1 MPPTAEQIPLLQMPP
16 LEKTLRIRNL
26 RKPFW
31 TENKA
36 KLIERYIY
44 YFEQITR
51 HGTYIDGFAGP
62 QEEKNSDMWSAKLV
76 LELRPRWLRHF
87 YLIDKSPDQV
97 KRLRELLDSQPP
109 RDPKKEPK
117 REVVVK
123 KGDVNIVLPK
133 LLKDRPITEA
143 EATFCLLDQ
152 RTFECHWNT
161 VRNVARYKQSG
172 LKIEIFYFFPIGW
185 LDRALSALR
194 DEQKAKVWWGD
205 EGWQSLRGLG
215 SISRGELVAERFRS
229 ELGYK
234 YVNPFPIFER
244 KGGGRIM
251 YFMIHASDHDEAP
264 KLMWRAYHNAVRPV
278 DLDVQLGFDA
288 ESGFER
294 SQG

>member
-1 MPPTAEQIPLLQMPP
+1 MPSSAEQIPLLHLPP
-16 LEKTLRIRNL
+16 LEKQIRIRNL
-26 RKPFW
+26 KKPFW

-87 YLIDKSPDQV
+87 YLVEKSAQQM
-97 KRLRELLDSQPP
+97 KRLGDLVHRQPP

-117 REVVVK
+117 REIILK
-123 KGDVNIVLPK
+123 RGDVNLVLPK
-133 LLKDRPITEA
+133 LLDQRPITEA

-161 VRNVARYKQSG
+161 VRAVSEYKKSG

-194 DEQKAKVWWGD
+194 DQKKARAWWGD
-205 EGWQSLRGLG
+205 EGWRQLEGLG
-215 SISRGELVAERFRS
+215 SIARGELVAKRFRTD
-229 ELGYK
+229 LGYK
-234 YVNPFPIFER
+234 YANPFPIFER

-251 YFMIHASDHDEAP
+251 YFMVHASDHDEAP

-278 DLDVQLGFDA
+278 DLDVQLGFDGA
-288 ESGFER
+288 
-294 SQG
+294 

>member
-1 MPPTAEQIPLLQMPP
+1 VPSSAEQIQLLDLPP
-16 LEKTLRIRNL
+16 LEKQIRIRNL
-26 RKPFW
+26 KKPFW

-62 QEEKNSDMWSAKLV
+62 QEEKNSEMWSAKLV

-87 YLIDKSPDQV
+87 YLIEKSAAQM
-97 KRLRELLDSQPP
+97 KRLRELVNRQPP

-117 REVVVK
+117 REVILK
-123 KGDVNIVLPK
+123 RGDVNVVLPS
-133 LLKDRPITEA
+133 LLAARPIIEA

-152 RTFECHWNT
+152 RTFECHWST
-161 VRNVARYKQSG
+161 VRAVAEYKHLG

-194 DEQKAKVWWGD
+194 DEKKARAWWGGD
-205 EGWQSLRGLG
+205 EWRRLEGVG
-215 SISRGELVAERFRS
+215 SISRGELIAERFRA

-234 YVNPFPIFER
+234 HATPFPIFER

-264 KLMWRAYHNAVRPV
+264 KLMWRAYHNAVRPI
-278 DLDVQLGFDA
+278 DLDVQLEFGSA
-288 ESGFER
+288 
-294 SQG
+294 

>member
-1 MPPTAEQIPLLQMPP
+1 MPLSDEQIPLLHLPP
-16 LEKTLRIRNL
+16 LEPKIRIRNL

-62 QEEKNSDMWSAKLV
+62 QEEKSSEMWSAKLV

-87 YLIDKSPDQV
+87 YLIEKSASQA
-97 KRLRELLDSQPP
+97 KRLRELVNRQPP
-109 RDPKKEPK
+109 RDPKKEPRREIVLK
-117 REVVVK
+117 R
-123 KGDVNIVLPK
+123 GDVNVVLPK
-133 LLKDRPITEA
+133 LLDQRPIADA

-161 VRNVARYKQSG
+161 VRTVADYKRSG

-194 DEQKAKVWWGD
+194 DEKKAKAWWGND
-205 EGWQSLRGLG
+205 GWHQLDGLG
-215 SISRGELVAERFRS
+215 SIARGELVADRFKA
-229 ELGYK
+229 EFGYK

-264 KLMWRAYHNAVRPV
+264 KLMWRAYHNAVRPI
-278 DLDVQLGFDA
+278 DLDVQLGF
-288 ESGFER
+288 EGS
-294 SQG
+294 